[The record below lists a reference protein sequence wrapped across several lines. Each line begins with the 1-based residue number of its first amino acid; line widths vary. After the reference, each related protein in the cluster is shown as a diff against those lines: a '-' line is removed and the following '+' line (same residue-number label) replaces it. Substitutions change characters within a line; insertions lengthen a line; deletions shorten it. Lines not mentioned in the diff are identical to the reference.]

1 LTENATL
8 PNRHPERSEG
18 SNVVANPSRSRQYY
32 VYIMTNRRHSPLY
45 VGVTNDL
52 VRRVYEHRNRLAK
65 GFASKYNITMLMY
78 YETTESVESAI
89 AREKQLKGWL
99 KRRKIAL
106 IESAN
111 PNWRDLSLGWF
122 R

>member
-1 LTENATL
+1 M
-8 PNRHPERSEG
+8 
-18 SNVVANPSRSRQYY
+18 VASQSRSRHYY

-52 VRRVYEHRNRLAK
+52 VRRVYEHRNKLAE

-78 YETTESVESAI
+78 YETTDNVESAI
-89 AREKQLKGWL
+89 GREKQLKGWL

-106 IESAN
+106 IESVN
-111 PNWRDLSLGWF
+111 PNWRDLSLEWYS
-122 R
+122 